1 MAKKRI
7 MHLLC
12 DLFLV
17 IFMNQ
22 HITSLLFWSFGNVA
36 KHVSLCKNQAVNKVL
51 LSLNNLVL
59 LYDHAI
65 QTDFVIDIDNCFYK
79 SFSNISKCSWF
90 AYQKN
95 PYFGLLCIIGDISYL
110 TEKDVKIYEAWMCIL
125 VGKIETVSVS
135 LNCKQHIWHM
145 NELVRI
151 LKSSF
156 NLL

>member
-1 MAKKRI
+1 MTQFFVIYISFIILHLYSFDLSVMWLYMCQYVRIRQYRKYFWARI
-7 MHLLC
+7 MAL
-12 DLFLV
+12 
-17 IFMNQ
+17 
-22 HITSLLFWSFGNVA
+22 
-36 KHVSLCKNQAVNKVL
+36 
-51 LSLNNLVL
+51 
-59 LYDHAI
+59 
-65 QTDFVIDIDNCFYK
+65 VIDIDKCFYK